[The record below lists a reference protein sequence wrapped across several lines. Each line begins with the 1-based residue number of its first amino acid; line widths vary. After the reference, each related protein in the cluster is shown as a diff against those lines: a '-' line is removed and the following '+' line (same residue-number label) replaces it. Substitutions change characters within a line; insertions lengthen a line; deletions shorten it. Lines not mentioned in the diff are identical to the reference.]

1 MWLCYF
7 EKKLT
12 CISTEKKSKEI
23 KYNNIL
29 MPIKG
34 WVVSP
39 EKIQWS
45 SDSQCL

>member
-12 CISTEKKSKEI
+12 CASTEKKSKEI

-34 WVVSP
+34 
-39 EKIQWS
+39 
-45 SDSQCL
+45 